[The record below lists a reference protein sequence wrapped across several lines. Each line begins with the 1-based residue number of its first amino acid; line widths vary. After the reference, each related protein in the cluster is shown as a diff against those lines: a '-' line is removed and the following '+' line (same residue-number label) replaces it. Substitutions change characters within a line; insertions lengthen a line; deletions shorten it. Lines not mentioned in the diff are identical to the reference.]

1 MPNPVNICIGDFFNR
16 SSDSPMDWDSLKII
30 DYISMMEEMWR
41 KLDVH
46 DTNCQKRILCEIHQ
60 NEKALGPAASKIVNA
75 FGYADNNYFI
85 CTTFF
90 INCQL
95 FHRSYT
101 RYLSLFNIP
110 YPLKNMIDDYQDAAD
125 KGRSLHDKECKDV
138 FDSCEFSVKETF
150 LKKLQSHQDEPM
162 TSYNQ

>member
-1 MPNPVNICIGDFFNR
+1 MDPRVVTALLAAAAAVTVEVLEVMVTQGPGRVLSHQLAFDIDRNSSCARGANMPNPVNICIGDLFNR

-75 FGYADNNYFI
+75 FGYADNN
-85 CTTFF
+85 
-90 INCQL
+90 
-95 FHRSYT
+95 
-101 RYLSLFNIP
+101 
-110 YPLKNMIDDYQDAAD
+110 
-125 KGRSLHDKECKDV
+125 
-138 FDSCEFSVKETF
+138 
-150 LKKLQSHQDEPM
+150 
-162 TSYNQ
+162 